1 MTYAEC
7 ENLLDAYAQVV
18 LLADNDA
25 VLEWDDV
32 TTRVCKAKDDLGEFI
47 CSLLS
52 DGQVGDKGKLGG
64 DAR

>member
-7 ENLLDAYAQVV
+7 ENLLDAYEQVA
-18 LLADNDA
+18 LLAENDA
-25 VLEWDDV
+25 VLEWEDV
-32 TTRVCKAKDDLGEFI
+32 TTRVRKAKDDLGEFI

-52 DGQVGDKGKLGG
+52 DGQVGDKGEHGG